1 MGGALPHYKTSM
13 GRVSTKTAY
22 NWLNCARQGVSEG
35 DKIEV
40 TRCASRLKRMRM
52 SSSHRLM
59 PYLAAFAGVGLLSFM
74 DAFMKGAALEAG
86 AYSATL
92 LRALI
97 GAAMIGPFW
106 LAQGVGWPERKVLK
120 LHLERGII
128 SAFMALSFFY
138 ALTKMPLAEAIA
150 ISFVSPLIAL
160 YFARVLLGEE
170 IRPQAIY
177 ASILGFIGTI
187 VIVSGQMGREDMDQ
201 DLTLGLISLMFSA
214 FLYAY
219 NFVVIRKQSQL
230 AGPVEVATFHSGVGG
245 LVLLL
250 FAPLFWVT
258 PDISAVGYISVASAL
273 TVTGAMA
280 IAWAYARAEA
290 QALVP
295 IEYSGFLW
303 ASVLGWLF
311 FRETVTVVTIAGT
324 SLIVVGCWIATRKA
338 QPVPL
343 GANTKETS

>member
-1 MGGALPHYKTSM
+1 M
-13 GRVSTKTAY
+13 
-22 NWLNCARQGVSEG
+22 N
-35 DKIEV
+35 
-40 TRCASRLKRMRM
+40 
-52 SSSHRLM
+52 SSHRLL
-59 PYLAAFAGVGLLSFM
+59 PFLAAFAGVGLLSLM
-74 DAFMKGAALEAG
+74 DAFMKGAALAAG
-86 AYSATL
+86 AYTATL

-97 GAAMIGPFW
+97 GAAMIAPFW
-106 LAQGVGWPERKVLK
+106 LVPMLRKGAGRWPERAVMK

-150 ISFVSPLIAL
+150 ISFISPLIAL
-160 YFARVLLGEE
+160 YFARALLGEE
-170 IRPQAIY
+170 IQPQAIY
-177 ASILGFIGTI
+177 ASIIGFVGAI
-187 VIVSGQMGREDMDQ
+187 VIIAGQFGRAEMSN
-201 DLTLGLISLMFSA
+201 DLILGLISLIFSA
-214 FLYAY
+214 LLYAY
-219 NFVVIRKQSQL
+219 NFIVIRRQSQV

-250 FAPLFWVT
+250 FAPFLWTT
-258 PDISAVGYISVASAL
+258 PDLSAVGSISIASAF

-311 FRETVTVVTIAGT
+311 FREQVTLTTLAGT
-324 SLIVVGCWIATRKA
+324 ALIIAGCWIATRKA
-338 QPVPL
+338 QPAPPN
-343 GANTKETS
+343 ASASQTP